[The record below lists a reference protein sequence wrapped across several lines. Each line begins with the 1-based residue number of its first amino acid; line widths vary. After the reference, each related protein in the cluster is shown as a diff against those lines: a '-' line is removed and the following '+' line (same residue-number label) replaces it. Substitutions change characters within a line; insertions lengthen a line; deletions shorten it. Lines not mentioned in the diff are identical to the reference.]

1 MFSKNNI
8 KMNDKKQAEK
18 INQYGIKKFN
28 AGTASVLIASG
39 FLFLG
44 GAAQAADTTKQE
56 VPVETATKENTTE
69 KVETSKGEVAE
80 KTAESTVVKTS
91 AVKTKLQEK
100 INQLNDLFVTLA
112 GKDLTET
119 QQKLTVDAAT
129 ELNKAKDLV
138 VNESVTQAQ
147 VDAQTVALEN
157 SISFL
162 NKSLEGKES
171 QDKKVEGKETK
182 SEKKDLEKT
191 ISEAKVI
198 NQSATA
204 FAEKSV
210 KEESKKAEIKAAVA
224 TAKKQIAKA
233 LDVFNSDSSTKE
245 DSERERKELERAIEA
260 VYATMQRA
268 GHRGKLEG
276 LLAGET
282 TTEVSINQPTNKVV
296 VSNFGAITEEEARAI
311 EKEIRTANPTLT
323 ADDKITVK
331 REGNLGLPAATIT
344 LANGRVD
351 QYGNS
356 THDFAIGDVAYG
368 SAGEKNYNQLREAI
382 NWFDFATA
390 SITYGDGTKVGPVE
404 YVNNPATV
412 NFTSSKG
419 RQERGRFT
427 MVRTILES
435 PTHPELVGKKTN
447 DPAFLAA
454 GLAKYTLWKTYD
466 HVKHEVQQGLS
477 EGRGNNE
484 IFEVLQEGMRFDV
497 PTKVKGYTLSATV
510 SSLSR
515 KKVTTETYTLNKANG
530 EPENINRSP
539 VDGVVQREDVI
550 VTRQDPNWSHLRTAG
565 FRTVYTDATGREREG
580 LTAFAPAYDG
590 GNVGVKFQLSAT
602 YNGRPVAVNAIAVDS
617 EDLSVAEFTQFES
630 DGTPWEEFMRLN
642 KNKTNSQGLFP
653 NRNVDHNF
661 TYTFDRKT
669 DAKLT
674 TGYNLSEWAN
684 KTETGYGSQLF
695 GPFDSGINR
704 GYDLP
709 IGITQN
715 VENLGVYINANGSQS
730 ATVGFVIYDGGD
742 APSSY
747 GSAQHIIGNFN
758 SEKNGTQVVHTQPY
772 LGDVPADSDFRTTIG
787 EPNGAW
793 VLDDLVNSEDYKEI
807 SLVSGTTKV
816 TNSKGQS
823 GTYLLDGKN
832 PVIRMEDGTQV
843 AIKNGEILA
852 TANTLKGGD
861 GLPIKGLYN
870 QATRGLGVGN
880 LPDEGEGQLLDS
892 RVATKYTLRRASENE
907 YVLKGVKVNRGVNND
922 VAYVRGWVD
931 FNGNGKFDLYESSE
945 LVTANADGTY
955 DITFKNTP
963 QLLNTSVDNLGV
975 RLRVSVDKNDL
986 RLPTGLASSGEVE
999 DFVANVIH
1007 QPRGT
1012 SHVTKGL
1019 QGQKQEVN
1027 LPTNAM
1033 FTASGK
1039 TIVSNYKQWAQ
1050 IDNNTAPKMVLN
1062 DTVVKSEEPTGKTVE
1077 VKDNLSQTIYNGTE
1091 VVVKDARGN
1100 TLGTAV
1106 KVTNKLTGRAE
1117 YYLSEYTEYD
1127 TAGNKV
1133 GVYKLNEG
1141 STEGKNIQNGS
1152 LNYTK
1157 ISFQPEPGYVGTAK
1171 GVAIRAWDDNG
1182 SHTGWEATED
1192 TIRDSLTSTTLA
1204 DKDKI
1209 LENTNNGTNGTKT
1222 MDTSYIPTVID
1233 VRPVGEDSI
1242 TTDSQGKKQS
1252 AKPQIPVYGTVETET
1267 GDRITDSRYSFEIL
1281 NKKEKIKL
1289 ADTLESKKVTYDIDT
1304 EVSKPTTITL
1314 ADGKVVTYTPD
1325 KEKLPAR
1332 AKIAEDADVVIT
1344 GTGSVVLNN
1353 VRLTSGKTI
1362 PAGASPDND
1371 HPVREATVVTLPN
1384 GSETTIPAGEK
1395 IPRGAKL
1402 KAPLVSSANNTWHNV
1417 TFSTGDVIPKTD
1429 SNNKQAVLAKETSI
1443 SQIVAKGDVVK
1454 IDGKYRATNTI
1465 PAGTTIKKILPLNQ
1479 VVLPSA
1485 THLDPVTG
1493 AITEVPRS
1501 YDLANTNDSK
1511 VTITGEGVYELV
1523 KDSSGKP
1530 TGEVTFTPEPGF
1542 VGRGTGVDLVQPDI
1556 DYNDKVA
1563 GDPVTEKYGTD
1574 YGRAK
1579 YTPIVTPNTKA
1590 SITRTIHYVYES
1602 DNDAT
1607 ATSQDSYKNNN
1618 PILSI
1623 NNEPVTR
1630 SQTLNF
1636 NRTYKMFD
1644 EDGILDQ
1651 SMVAANTVRDVNGT
1665 QYTAGTEIPKGTKF
1679 SQGTLIISDWKHG
1692 ENNEVMS
1699 SVVSPT
1705 VKGYTANVVTLEYNA
1720 PNATG
1725 EMAHIKDAKD
1735 IGAYKPV
1742 TGNTKDVGT
1751 YKPASSAIRSDD
1763 KDNFDMY
1770 VVYKADKQKANVTY
1784 IDLDATGDARIL
1796 EVQTA
1801 VATPTTGA
1809 DAKTT
1814 YNVEKLQGK
1823 SHTTI
1828 PYSTAETIKKYEALG
1843 YELVTDDYTNDAE
1856 GNAISGGRKF
1866 DDDKDVDQPFN
1877 VYLRHKK
1884 VLRKIKDTQEVTR
1897 TIEYKYADTDEVPAD
1912 KRGKTAAST
1921 VTEKLTYERDR
1932 TIDHVLAAKEYP
1944 TQYAAYKAVADAN
1957 PYGSDTEFAARKTFY
1972 DHITTKAIAP
1982 DATPA
1987 QKAIVTFGPWTPKGG
2002 EAMGIRLS
2010 DAEKAKDDKFNLVNS
2025 PDVTGYAPDNATVE
2039 ATTSIDAEALDYKVT
2054 VTYTPAQQ
2062 KAVVKFVEVDPTNTN
2077 KVITPGLAEP
2087 VVVTG
2092 KSEAV
2097 YPTTTATSVTDK
2109 IAELVKKG
2117 YELVN
2122 NGFQPTDK
2130 FDKDTAVDQEYV
2142 VKLKAKVVDIPSFDP
2157 TKPVS
2162 NDNPKPTPGVTPI
2175 DPNNPNGP
2183 KWTEALINAVK
2194 VQEEVTR
2201 TIKYVYEDG
2210 TPVAEA
2216 DLASVADKKVKT
2228 LKFTRPGKINVA
2240 TGEITYGDWSANQ
2253 TFEAVTSP
2261 VLEKYTA
2268 AVAGVTPVV
2277 ADVPAKTVAAT
2288 DKDFEEVVVYKAK
2301 LITVDPKAPGYKEP
2315 KKDQPIN
2322 PSDPNGPKWTDE
2334 LLAKLKN
2341 TEKVTRTISY
2351 TYSTEASELNQAE
2364 KDGNKGGTNVAAP
2377 FTREVNYTR
2386 VAKVNPVT
2394 GEITYGEWE
2403 AKDNDTT
2410 LEGNALP
2417 AVAGYVAT
2425 GDVDSSKKDVTGVNA
2440 TDKDIT
2446 EKVVYKALGKYVP
2459 VVPKGFTPPTI
2470 PNPQYPNNPTDPT
2483 KPGTPT
2489 TTIPYVPGTTPVGPD
2504 GQPLT
2509 PKDPNDKTKG
2519 YEPPAPTTPTG
2530 DTTIVYTKDGSQVA
2544 VTHFIEVNS
2553 ETDKTEKGG
2562 VAESVVDTGDA
2573 GKAFT
2578 KGQAVTDTINALKA
2592 KGYTVVDN
2600 NYPTDGKFDA
2610 DSKTNQVYKVLVTA
2624 KPITVNPNG
2633 PTPTKDEPIDPG
2645 NPTGP
2650 KWTPELIKEL
2660 EDGRKEE
2667 VKRTINYI
2675 YADGTKAKDSVE
2687 ETKEFKRSATINPV
2701 TGKITFG
2708 DWSPAQRF
2716 DKVTSPT
2723 IEKYTP
2729 NRESVEAKEVTATAD
2744 DITETVIYTP
2754 SKVPVDPNPTDPNE
2768 KVNPNAPVP
2777 NDPKGRTYKDLGLV
2791 EEVKHTIHYVY
2802 EDGSKADED
2811 VVQTLTYTR
2820 TAKIDSV
2827 TGALSEVGDWTA
2839 KNGDDFT
2846 AVNSPVKEGYIVSK
2860 ATSTAINDVP
2870 ATAEDT
2876 EETIIYRKLGSYI
2889 PVVPEGVIVPPGTD
2903 TTPKVYPKNPN
2914 DPTKPG
2920 EPTTT
2925 IPVIPGT
2932 TPVGPNGRPLEKD
2945 PNGGYKVPPIPT
2957 DPTENTTITYV
2968 KDGSQVAVTKFVDTT
2983 GKGLE
2988 PSVVDT
2994 GDTGKAF
3001 TKDADVTATIN
3012 KILARGYEKV
3022 ANVNANEKDY
3032 PSTAADK
3039 VFDADAST
3047 NQEYTVTFKP
3057 IIKDV
3062 PTDPNSEK
3070 PTPGQPV
3077 VPGDNNGPKWPES
3090 VKNLKTTD
3098 TVKRTIK
3105 YVYEDGKP
3113 VIDPATG
3120 TQKVVEQ
3127 TVEFTRP
3134 AQVNLATGDITYG
3147 DWTPKKE
3154 LAAVASPTATDIP
3167 ALANHI
3173 VSTETVPAVIV
3184 AAEAEDIT
3192 ETVIYRKVKPITV
3205 QPNDPTPTKDTPIDK
3220 DNPNGPKW
3228 TEELIKKLEDA
3239 RKEEV
3244 TRTISYTYSTD
3255 EKELKEADAAKAG
3268 TNVADAFTNRVEFK
3282 RAVTID
3288 PKNGEFTYGPW
3299 VATNNDTTLEG
3310 KAELPKVEGYI
3321 ATGDVDSSK
3330 KDVTGVNATDK
3341 DITDKV
3347 VYKALGKYVPVVPE
3361 GFDKPNINKPQYP
3374 NSDDPSKPGTP
3385 DTLIPHVP
3393 GTTPVGPD
3401 GQPLT
3406 PKDPNDKTKGYVP
3419 PAPTD
3424 PTKDTSII
3432 YVKDGSQIAVT
3443 KFVDTTGKGLE
3454 PSVVDSGDTGKAFAK
3469 DAEVTATINKILARG
3484 YEKVA
3489 NVNASEKDYPSTAAD
3504 KVFDADAS
3512 TNQEFTVTFKAKV
3525 VDIPTNP
3532 TTPGY
3537 VKPEPGQPVVPGE
3550 NNGPKWPESVKDL
3563 KTTEAVTRTIK
3574 YVYEDATPVGDDK
3587 LGTAVAGKKVQT
3599 LEFTRTAKVNLATGE
3614 IEYGKWTPKTTD
3626 GFEAVATPTIDG
3638 YTSALVNNPATS
3650 DVPAKTVTADAED
3663 YEEVVIYKAKQT
3675 VIDPNDPN
3683 FDPDKPVNPK
3693 DPNGQKYKDLKLK
3706 EDVKRT
3712 ITYTYADD
3720 VADTTKRGA
3729 EAEPKYETTVSF
3741 TRTAT
3746 VNGATGEITYS
3757 EWAAKDNDTT
3767 LEGKATVPVKPGY
3780 VAIGDVEASKKDVTG
3795 VNATD
3800 KDIVEKVIY
3809 KDLGKFVPVV
3819 PEGFTPPTIPNSQ
3832 YPNDPKDPTKP
3843 GTPTTTIPYVPG
3855 TTPVGPNGK
3864 PLTPKDPEDPKQGYN
3879 PPVPTH
3885 PTEDTTIVYVKG
3897 GSQVAVTHFIEVNS
3911 ATDKTEKGGVAQSI
3925 VDTGDTGK
3933 AFTKGAE
3940 VEKTIAAL
3948 KVKGYTVVENNYPA
3962 DGKFDADA
3970 TTNQEY
3976 KVLVTVKPVT
3986 VNPNDPA
3993 PTPGKPIDPNN
4004 PTGPKW
4010 TPELI
4015 KELEDGRK
4023 DEVKRTIN
4031 YVYAD
4036 GKKAAD
4042 SVQETKEF
4050 KRPATINP
4058 ITGKITF
4065 GEWSPAN
4072 QIFGEV
4078 TSPEIKN
4085 YTPDK
4090 ATVPAKEVAAGADD
4104 VTETVIYTTKPVT
4117 LDPSK
4122 PTDPNTPNVTPKP
4135 DDKVPNDPKGRTYK
4149 ELGLI
4154 EEVTHTVHYRLADGT
4169 DAGIED
4175 NVQTLTFTRTADL
4188 DPITGAISNYS
4199 DWKAKGDDTTIDAVP
4214 TPAKEGYV
4222 ASAKASTERANV
4234 KATDKDSE
4242 ETIIYRKLGSYVPVI
4257 PEGVTPPANT
4267 DLTPKPYPNDPKD
4280 PTKPGTPTETP
4291 VVPYIPGTTPI
4302 GPDGKPLTPKDPN
4315 DPTKGYEVPKQP
4327 TDPTQDTRITYVKE
4341 GSQVALIHFVKA
4353 DGTAVHVSVAEAGV
4367 TGQAIKTANVDKVKA
4382 DLEAKGYEVV
4392 APTDPAYTTEREA
4405 FYGEANR
4412 KYDDKDDKGAK
4423 GISQVYY
4430 VIVKE
4435 GITPIDP
4442 DKPLTP
4448 TTPDLPK
4455 PGDKVPGD
4463 PKQRTFEQ
4471 LGLIEEV
4478 NRTINYRYANT
4489 DKVEEAKRG
4498 TEAAETVNQKLRYTR
4513 KGDLNKVTGEI
4524 TYTSDWTK
4532 PQTLAEV
4539 VSPVIEGYVADI
4551 KAAEKVDN
4559 VAYNAADS
4567 TVNVVYSPLGKY
4579 VPKVPEGFE
4588 EPKLE
4593 KPQYPNDPKDPTKP
4607 GTPTTVI
4614 PHVPGTTP
4622 KDPNGNPLKPVDPND
4637 PTKGY
4642 VPPTPENPTEDTTI
4656 VYEKDTQKAVT
4667 KFVDPT
4673 GKPIPGTVTIEESGK
4688 SGEPLTKAN
4697 DVTAEIAKLIAKGYD
4712 LVSNNYGKDNDGNFD
4727 KDSSKDQ
4734 EYTVVLTPHIQ
4745 DVPPFDPK
4753 DPNDP
4758 KTPQPGQPIDPNNP
4772 TGPKWTDELIK
4783 QLETT
4788 RHVNRTIKY
4797 VDEKGNE
4804 VSKTVTDKVTFTRG
4818 AKLNVV
4824 TGEITYN
4831 EWTAKDNDTT
4841 FVRVVSPVVKG
4852 YILKDAKQEIV
4863 PASTGLTADS
4873 KDENIE
4879 VVYIK
4884 LGSWVPKVPGGETPI
4899 DPIPYP
4905 TDPNDPTKP
4914 GTDKPKVPYIP
4925 GTTPVVPKDPTK
4937 PISPDNPLVPLTP
4950 VDPNDPT
4957 KGYEVPPVPTD
4968 PRVDTPINY
4977 VADKQKVITN
4987 FADENGKV
4995 VSTPVVDEGDS
5006 GANFNKDKV
5015 DEVTKTIEK
5024 LEKAG
5029 YRVVSNDFPSKD
5041 TDRVFDKDKS
5051 VDQIFNVKVAERI
5064 IPVTP
5069 GKPTDPNDPNL
5080 PKNPDGTPV
5089 TPSTPEPGKPV
5100 FPNDPN
5106 SPVWPS
5112 TVKDMITEK
5121 SATRTIKYVDRNGK
5135 EITETRVETIKF
5147 TRDAKVN
5154 LVTGEITYGEWT
5166 TDRNDDI
5173 FNGYPVPIVKGYI
5186 AKDGALESS
5195 TKDVKVTPDTIKD
5208 INETVVYD
5216 KLGSW
5221 VPNIPGT
5228 PTNPVPY
5235 PNDPK
5240 DPTKPGNDKPI
5251 VPYVP
5256 GHTPMV
5262 PTDPTKPVGPNNP
5275 LVPLKPVDPNDPTKG
5290 YEVPNV
5296 PNDPT
5301 KDTPISYVPVP
5312 QPNPTPEPMPAPT
5325 PEVPEKPVASV
5336 TPKAPAQVKRLA
5348 NTGTTETNTGL
5359 AGLGMAIFGGLLAA
5373 SRRRKNKED

>member
-2039 ATTSIDAEALDYKVT
+2039 ATTSIDAEAPDYKVT

-2142 VKLKAKVVDIPSFDP
+2142 VKLKAKVVDISSFDP

-3047 NQEYTVTFKP
+3047 NQEFTVTFKP

-3113 VIDPATG
+3113 VIDPVTG

-3147 DWTPKKE
+3147 DWTPAKE

-3173 VSTETVPAVIV
+3173 VSTETVPAVTV

-3268 TNVADAFTNRVEFK
+3268 INVADAFTNRVEFK

-3341 DITDKV
+3341 DITEKV

-4122 PTDPNTPNVTPKP
+4122 STDPNTPNVTPKP

-5135 EITETRVETIKF
+5135 EVTETRVETIKF
-5147 TRDAKVN
+5147 TRDAKIN

-5173 FNGYPVPIVKGYI
+5173 FNGYPVPVVKGYI
-5186 AKDGALESS
+5186 AKGGDLESS

-5228 PTNPVPY
+5228 PTNPIPY

-5240 DPTKPGNDKPI
+5240 DPTKPGSDKPI

-5262 PTDPTKPVGPNNP
+5262 PQDPTKPVGPNNP

>member
-2039 ATTSIDAEALDYKVT
+2039 ATTSIDAEAPDYKVT

-3113 VIDPATG
+3113 VIDPVTG

-3147 DWTPKKE
+3147 AWTPAKE

-3268 TNVADAFTNRVEFK
+3268 INVADAFTNRVEFK

-3341 DITDKV
+3341 DITEKV